1 MIGIL
6 AIAIVATR
14 SVAIK
19 KGIGVMD
26 VSFDGFWSVSL
37 LCAWLAGEY
46 FHHYA
51 RLPRISIYVSAGVI
65 LAMLQP
71 DLTAFSLFEEAL
83 IFLVNVAFC
92 LILFEFGYRINLFWL
107 RANPWIAVTGFTE
120 TLCTFF
126 AVYVLAQWWGVS
138 VTMTWLLAA
147 LAISTSPAEI
157 LRVVNE
163 QHSAGQVTER
173 ILHLSAINCTLAI
186 FALNAVLGLAIFE
199 NSGNAWQ
206 AVYQSLI
213 VLLASGAIG
222 VLLGMVMPLLLFLL
236 RGVKQQGHTVA
247 FAIAIL
253 FLVTLT
259 RALALSPALAALA
272 LGLITRHRRIS
283 INRVEQSFGT
293 LGHLLSVLLFV
304 FLSTLFTWE
313 NMVAGVGL
321 GLALIVVR
329 GLAKIVAIG
338 IYARIS
344 GISWTKGVLVG
355 VAMAPFSVFAILL
368 AWQTGLQINSTE
380 QFAPFIFAACVL
392 GIVGPILTQCALIG
406 AHENRSKES

>member
-1 MIGIL
+1 
-6 AIAIVATR
+6 
-14 SVAIK
+14 
-19 KGIGVMD
+19 MD
-26 VSFDGFWSVSL
+26 VPLDWLWSVSL

-51 RLPRISIYVSAGVI
+51 RLPRISVYVFVGVV
-65 LAMLQP
+65 LAALQP
-71 DLTAFSLFEEAL
+71 DLAFFFSFQEAL

-107 RANPWIAVTGFTE
+107 RANPWIGVTGFTE
-120 TLCTFF
+120 ALCTFC

-138 VTMTWLLAA
+138 ATMTWLLAA

-186 FALNAVLGLAIFE
+186 FVFNAVLGFAIFE
-199 NSGNAWQ
+199 NSRDSWQ
-206 AVYQSLI
+206 AVYQSFV
-213 VLLASGAIG
+213 VLLASVAIG
-222 VLLGMVMPLLLFLL
+222 VLLGMVMPLLLLIL

-253 FLVTLT
+253 FLVMFTS
-259 RALALSPALAALA
+259 AMMLSPALAALA
-272 LGLITRHRRIS
+272 FGFMTRYRRIS
-283 INRVEQSFGT
+283 ISRVEQSFGT

-304 FLSTLFTWE
+304 FFSTLFTWE
-313 NMVAGVGL
+313 NMMTGVGL

-344 GISWTKGVLVG
+344 GISWTKGLLVG
-355 VAMAPFSVFAILL
+355 VAMAPFSAFAILL
-368 AWQTGLQINSTE
+368 VWQAGLEINFTE

-392 GIVGPILTQCALIG
+392 GMVGPILTQCALTG